1 MDNLDFSSVTS
12 IILDQHLLLV
22 ISDGSVAW
30 LMTVDVHLEP
40 VENPVARQLSGV
52 LEHMET
58 TASAARS
65 ASVKSREFLE
75 FSKGVV
81 LHSSDIKLEGSWV
94 VGTVEVPEIPL
105 GNLNQSKVDFNPKM
119 WIPGLDTIVNGIE
132 KNMADLERLLDDI
145 DGRLQGI

>member
-105 GNLNQSKVDFNPKM
+105 GNLNESKVDFNPKM

>member
-1 MDNLDFSSVTS
+1 MTS

-105 GNLNQSKVDFNPKM
+105 GNLNESKVDFNPKM

>member
-1 MDNLDFSSVTS
+1 MTS

-81 LHSSDIKLEGSWV
+81 LHNSDIKLEGSWV
-94 VGTVEVPEIPL
+94 VGTVKVPEIPL
-105 GNLNQSKVDFNPKM
+105 GNLNESKVDFNPKM

>member
-81 LHSSDIKLEGSWV
+81 LHNSDIKLEGSWV

-105 GNLNQSKVDFNPKM
+105 GNLNESKVDFNPKM

>member
-1 MDNLDFSSVTS
+1 MTS

-81 LHSSDIKLEGSWV
+81 LHNSDIKLEGSWV

>member
-1 MDNLDFSSVTS
+1 MTS

-81 LHSSDIKLEGSWV
+81 LHNSDIKLEGSWV

-105 GNLNQSKVDFNPKM
+105 GNLNESKVDFNPKM

>member
-81 LHSSDIKLEGSWV
+81 LHNSDIKLEGSWV